1 MADAEET
8 LALTFL
14 IMPDRATHD
23 LMFPVSSDLWAVK
36 EGIERALSFPAKNIQ
51 LTFNGLPL
59 LDDLTLKEFDLFP
72 NFPDNQ
78 IVMEVRVYPREDQDK
93 DKMPESFEVVVYSDN
108 PDVPSKKILVT
119 VQRPIS
125 RKLYLGGFR
134 NKKTSVIYHHASSQT
149 KNKPRKNWEGAPPM
163 YSRETQTHNRKSR
176 SVQLMRETGT
186 QMARR
191 GLYID
196 NNRDKVIVAGPYFT
210 SEMLAR
216 LKLEK
221 TIVLQCHWR
230 KYKARIAAQN
240 KRDAIAARATAI
252 EAKQRA
258 ERAEQEHK
266 HKAEIERRLHPR
278 TSADFEVLYN
288 ELENWRFHETRR
300 IKEGSGFSA
309 EERQQ
314 QLAQLLH
321 KEMKLLQ
328 TIDRLKLVA
337 DKKNKQVRVDKMLQ
351 LMADPKKWELRNGEI
366 AEVHTPFTTRAREL
380 MELYNG
386 LALKLPQRQRLDVLL
401 HTKWSVK
408 EFDCNLTR
416 EIVDLVDREADLIR
430 RDRSDKSLEGLRK
443 RLRNLFLQFIEMP
456 EFNPE
461 AARFQRVPRDIMK
474 EPERRPIPPRLS
486 SSAK

>member
-1 MADAEET
+1 MADVEET
-8 LALTFL
+8 MALTVL
-14 IMPDRATHD
+14 IMPDRVTHD

-36 EGIERALSFPAKNIQ
+36 EGIERALSFPAKHLQI
-51 LTFNGLPL
+51 TFNGLPL
-59 LDDLTLKEFDLFP
+59 MDMLTLKECDLFP

-78 IVMEVRVYPREDQDK
+78 IVVEVRIYPREDQETY
-93 DKMPESFEVVVYSDN
+93 KMPDSFEVVVYSDN
-108 PDVPSKKILVT
+108 PDVPSKKILVN
-119 VQRPIS
+119 VQGATK

-134 NKKTSVIYHHASSQT
+134 NKKTEIIYHHASTQT
-149 KNKPRKNWEGAPPM
+149 ANKPRRLWEGAPPSF
-163 YSRETQTHNRKSR
+163 SRETQTHVRKSR

-210 SEMLAR
+210 SEMLAQ

-230 KYKARIAAQN
+230 KYKARLAAQA
-240 KRDAIAARATAI
+240 KRDAIRSRGEAI
-252 EAKQRA
+252 ETRQRE
-258 ERAEQEHK
+258 ERSDQEAK
-266 HKAEIERRLHPR
+266 HKAEIHRRLHPR
-278 TSADFEVLYN
+278 TSSDFEVLYN

-300 IKEGSGFSA
+300 IKEGKLTA
-309 EERQQ
+309 EEKQE

-337 DKKNKQVRVDKMLQ
+337 DKKNKQLRVDKMLR
-351 LMADPKKWELRNGEI
+351 LMADPKKWELRNGEM

-416 EIVDLVDREADLIR
+416 EIVDLIDREADLIR
-430 RDRSDKSLEGLRK
+430 RDRSDRSLEGLRK
-443 RLRNLFLQFIEMP
+443 RLRNLFLQFIETP

-474 EPERRPIPPRLS
+474 EPDRKPIPPRLS
-486 SSAK
+486 DASK